1 MTGRLLAAAAI
12 LLLFAG
18 AYMVALN
25 TAREAR
31 FPETG
36 DSSGE
41 EDAAGPQI
49 VLRGVELTE
58 MRREGQV
65 YRLFSDNASYAI
77 RSGHAAASNVTLV
90 LKEREG
96 DVVVTAPVAS
106 WDMNEGR
113 IDLPKGA
120 SARDGSGWSAVSPGA
135 VVDLDAEVIA
145 AEDARFEGP
154 GLTVAG
160 TNLLWR
166 WQDGTVMLDS
176 PRSTILPGKV
186 RAPERKG

>member
-1 MTGRLLAAAAI
+1 VTGRLLSAVAV

-18 AYMVALN
+18 AYVVALN
-25 TAREAR
+25 MTGEGR
-31 FPETG
+31 FSGPK
-36 DSSGE
+36 DSSQ
-41 EDAAGPQI
+41 DAGAGGPQI
-49 VLRGVELTE
+49 VLRGVEMVE

-65 YRLFSDNASYAI
+65 YRLLSDNASYSI
-77 RSGHAAASNVTLV
+77 RVGHASASNVTLV

-106 WDMNEGR
+106 WDMDEGR
-113 IDLPKGA
+113 IDLPRGA
-120 SARDGSGWSAVSPGA
+120 SARDGSGWSAVFPGA
-135 VVDLDAEVIA
+135 VVDLDAEVIT

-160 TNLLWR
+160 RNLRWR
-166 WQDGTVMLDS
+166 WQDGTVALDS
-176 PRSTILPGKV
+176 PRSSILPVRV